1 MLNGRSDATY
11 TASVSRINGR
21 ELAEAA
27 FQHGKSNQIDPGHI
41 ALNFAHSSGNWGIGV
56 AAAKILQGNN
66 PLLQQ
71 LLTKLCG
78 AVSTPTCCRL
88 TLWNSLKNHRF
99 CQRATLTATRRLLV
113 DNDVLLKLARYG
125 LLDALVNIFG
135 IDVSDIQVLA
145 TAKYSLLPAKNIL
158 LRCKDADSANRL
170 EDFLTRSVPLNPV
183 DLDTN
188 LLDTL
193 SAIPSIDAGEALL
206 LAAGASDPETLVITG
221 DKRAVAALLRLLYF
235 PSFERLSGPCGDPE
249 IIFWQLV
256 KRILPILNHAYSAK
270 LDVDKAIS
278 NVFGVS
284 APATK

>member
-1 MLNGRSDATY
+1 M
-11 TASVSRINGR
+11 
-21 ELAEAA
+21 
-27 FQHGKSNQIDPGHI
+27 
-41 ALNFAHSSGNWGIGV
+41 
-56 AAAKILQGNN
+56 
-66 PLLQQ
+66 
-71 LLTKLCG
+71 
-78 AVSTPTCCRL
+78 
-88 TLWNSLKNHRF
+88 
-99 CQRATLTATRRLLV
+99 TRRLLV

-221 DKRAVAALLRLLYF
+221 DKRAVAALCSDCSISQVSNALAGRVVTL
-235 PSFERLSGPCGDPE
+235 E

-256 KRILPILNHAYSAK
+256 KKDFTHTQSCVRCK

-284 APATK
+284 APATIDSVREALTSYINHLRGITGGLLLVPPG